1 MSWFL
6 TAALPPDVSIN
17 VHVHAETNDHVQ
29 PMMAVTS
36 EAPMMCDTDF
46 LSDLL
51 PSKSQASVFDSNLT
65 LCTKASCVWKI
76 KSSLFQ
82 MMPFITL
89 KYREL

>member
-17 VHVHAETNDHVQ
+17 VHAETKDHMQ

-36 EAPMMCDTDF
+36 EAPMMRDTVF

-51 PSKSQASVFDSNLT
+51 PSKSS
-65 LCTKASCVWKI
+65 
-76 KSSLFQ
+76 
-82 MMPFITL
+82 
-89 KYREL
+89 

>member
-1 MSWFL
+1 MQKL
-6 TAALPPDVSIN
+6 TTA
-17 VHVHAETNDHVQ
+17 
-29 PMMAVTS
+29 S

-51 PSKSQASVFDSNLT
+51 PSKSQASVFDTNLI
-65 LCTKASCVWKI
+65 LCTRTSCVWKI

-89 KYREL
+89 KYRQL

>member
-36 EAPMMCDTDF
+36 EAPMMRDTDF

-51 PSKSQASVFDSNLT
+51 PSKSQASVFDSDT
-65 LCTKASCVWKI
+65 LY
-76 KSSLFQ
+76 KSFMCLENQ
-82 MMPFITL
+82 KQFISNDALHNT
-89 KYREL
+89 EV